1 MAPLGIDLGIED
13 IVVDSDKETL
23 ENKQEDSGRKYSS
36 LRRSDQHM
44 RTRSA
49 KRKLVVR

>member
-36 LRRSDQHM
+36 LRSDQHM